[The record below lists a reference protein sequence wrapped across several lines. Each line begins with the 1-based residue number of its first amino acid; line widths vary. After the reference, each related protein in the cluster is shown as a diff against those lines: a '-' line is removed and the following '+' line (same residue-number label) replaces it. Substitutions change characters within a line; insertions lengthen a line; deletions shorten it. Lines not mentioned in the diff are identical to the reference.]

1 MKKIFFSSIVIMAAV
16 VLWSCNN
23 NAETTTS
30 TDSTVTTDTSMI
42 STETTAPVDTMSYST
57 TPLEKMDKD
66 FVMKAAGGSMM
77 EVELGNIAQQNAASQ
92 RVKDYGAMMVRDHSK
107 ASDELKT
114 FASRRNVMMNSDSLM
129 ALHKSHID
137 NLKNKTGA
145 AFDKAYMN
153 MMVNDHKKDVTEFEK
168 ASKMCKD
175 QECLAFAS
183 KTLPTLQMHLDSA
196 QAINKSLK

>member
-1 MKKIFFSSIVIMAAV
+1 MKKVFFSSIVIMAAA

-57 TPLEKMDKD
+57 TPLEKMDRD
-66 FVMKAAGGSMM
+66 FVLKAAGGSMM

-107 ASDELKT
+107 AGDELKT